1 MLDFN
6 SKDMN
11 LLILLSEI
19 ATIEQLA
26 RNKLDNALPKNL
38 NISSFSVLNHFTGSK
53 AEKTPLQLARSF
65 HVTKGAMTNTL
76 NKLETLGYIHVRP
89 DWNDARKKRISI
101 SQSGIDARNY
111 AIKSI
116 KPILNEMIENTAH
129 LTQKSL
135 LGDLRNFR
143 ESIEKKNFR

>member
-1 MLDFN
+1 MLQFN
-6 SKDMN
+6 NKDMN

-26 RNKLDNALPKNL
+26 RNKLDNALPKDL
-38 NISSFSVLNHFTGSK
+38 NISSFSVLNHFSGSR

-76 NKLETLGYIHVRP
+76 NKLEKQGYIHVRP
-89 DWNDARKKRISI
+89 DWNDARKKCVSI
-101 SQSGIDARNY
+101 SQSGIDARNN
-111 AIKSI
+111 AMKSI
-116 KPILNEMIENTAH
+116 KPIIDEIIQKTDHMTK
-129 LTQKSL
+129 KSL

-143 ESIEKKNFR
+143 EAIENDKV

>member
-1 MLDFN
+1 MLQFN
-6 SKDMN
+6 NKDTN

-26 RNKLDNALPKNL
+26 RNKLDNALPKDL
-38 NISSFSVLNHFTGSK
+38 NISSFSVLNHFSGSR

-76 NKLETLGYIHVRP
+76 NKLEKQGYIHVRP
-89 DWNDARKKRISI
+89 DWNDARKKCVSI
-101 SQSGIDARNY
+101 SQSGIDARNN
-111 AIKSI
+111 AMKSI
-116 KPILNEMIENTAH
+116 KPILDEIIQKTNHMTK
-129 LTQKSL
+129 KSL

-143 ESIEKKNFR
+143 EAIENDKV

>member
-1 MLDFN
+1 MLQFN
-6 SKDMN
+6 NKDMN

-26 RNKLDNALPKNL
+26 RNKLDNALPKDL
-38 NISSFSVLNHFTGSK
+38 NISSFSVLNHFSGSR

-76 NKLETLGYIHVRP
+76 NKLEKQGYIHVRP
-89 DWNDARKKRISI
+89 DWNDARKKCVSI
-101 SQSGIDARNY
+101 SQSGIDARND
-111 AIKSI
+111 AMKSI
-116 KPILNEMIENTAH
+116 KPILDEIIQKTNHMTK
-129 LTQKSL
+129 KSL

-143 ESIEKKNFR
+143 EAIENDKV

>member
-1 MLDFN
+1 MLEFN
-6 SKDMN
+6 NKDIN

-26 RNKLDNALPKNL
+26 RNQLDNALPKNL
-38 NISSFSVLNHFTGSK
+38 NISSFSVLNHFSGSK

-76 NKLETLGYIHVRP
+76 NKLEKLGYIHIRP
-89 DWNDARKKRISI
+89 DWDDARKKLISI
-101 SQSGIDARNY
+101 SQSGIDARNR

-116 KPILNEMIENTAH
+116 KPILDEIIMKTDH
-129 LTQKSL
+129 VTKKSL
-135 LGDLRNFR
+135 LGDLRSFR
-143 ESIEKKNFR
+143 ESIEKNKT

>member
-1 MLDFN
+1 MLQFN
-6 SKDMN
+6 NKDMN

-26 RNKLDNALPKNL
+26 RNKLDNALPKDL
-38 NISSFSVLNHFTGSK
+38 NISSFSVLNHFSGSR

-76 NKLETLGYIHVRP
+76 NKLEKQGYIHVRP
-89 DWNDARKKRISI
+89 DWNDARKKCVSI
-101 SQSGIDARNY
+101 SQSGLDARNN
-111 AIKSI
+111 AMKSI
-116 KPILNEMIENTAH
+116 KPILDEIIQKTNHMTK
-129 LTQKSL
+129 KSL

-143 ESIEKKNFR
+143 EAIENDKV

>member
-1 MLDFN
+1 MLELN
-6 SKDMN
+6 NKDMN

-26 RNKLDNALPKNL
+26 RNKLDNALPKDL
-38 NISSFSVLNHFTGSK
+38 NISSFSVLNHFSGSR

-76 NKLETLGYIHVRP
+76 NKLEKQGYIHVRP
-89 DWNDARKKRISI
+89 DWNDARKKCVSI
-101 SQSGIDARNY
+101 SQSGIDARNN

-116 KPILNEMIENTAH
+116 KPILDEIIQKTNHMTK
-129 LTQKSL
+129 KSL

-143 ESIEKKNFR
+143 EAIENDKV

>member
-1 MLDFN
+1 MLEFN
-6 SKDMN
+6 NKDMN

-26 RNKLDNALPKNL
+26 RNQLDNALPKNL
-38 NISSFSVLNHFTGSK
+38 NISSFSVLNHFSGSK
-53 AEKTPLQLARSF
+53 AEKTPLQLSRSF

-76 NKLETLGYIHVRP
+76 NKLEKLGYIHVRP
-89 DWNDARKKRISI
+89 DWNDARKKLISI

-116 KPILNEMIENTAH
+116 KPILDEIIQKTGH
-129 LTQKSL
+129 LTKKSL
-135 LGDLRNFR
+135 LGDLRSFR
-143 ESIEKKNFR
+143 ESIEKNKV

>member
-1 MLDFN
+1 MLQFN
-6 SKDMN
+6 NKDIN

-38 NISSFSVLNHFTGSK
+38 NISSFSVLNHFSGSR

-76 NKLETLGYIHVRP
+76 NKLEKQGYIHVRP
-89 DWNDARKKRISI
+89 DWNDARKKCVSI
-101 SQSGIDARNY
+101 SQSGIDARNN
-111 AIKSI
+111 AMKSI
-116 KPILNEMIENTAH
+116 KPILDEIIQKTNHMTK
-129 LTQKSL
+129 KSL

-143 ESIEKKNFR
+143 EAIENDKA

>member
-1 MLDFN
+1 MLEFN
-6 SKDMN
+6 NKDMN

-26 RNKLDNALPKNL
+26 RNQLDNALPKNL
-38 NISSFSVLNHFTGSK
+38 NISSFSVLNHFSGSK

-76 NKLETLGYIHVRP
+76 NKLEKLGYIHIRP
-89 DWNDARKKRISI
+89 DWNDARKKLISI
-101 SQSGIDARNY
+101 SQSGIDARNH

-116 KPILNEMIENTAH
+116 KPILDEIIMKTDH
-129 LTQKSL
+129 LTKKSL
-135 LGDLRNFR
+135 LMDLRSFR
-143 ESIEKKNFR
+143 ESIEKNKT

>member
-1 MLDFN
+1 MLQFN
-6 SKDMN
+6 NKDMN

-26 RNKLDNALPKNL
+26 RNKLDNALPKEL
-38 NISSFSVLNHFTGSK
+38 NISSFSVLNHFSGSR

-76 NKLETLGYIHVRP
+76 NKLEKQGYIHVRP
-89 DWNDARKKRISI
+89 DWNDARKKCVSI
-101 SQSGIDARNY
+101 SQSGINARNN
-111 AIKSI
+111 AMKSI
-116 KPILNEMIENTAH
+116 KPILDEIIQKTKHMTK
-129 LTQKSL
+129 KSL

-143 ESIEKKNFR
+143 AAIENDKV

>member
-1 MLDFN
+1 MLQFN
-6 SKDMN
+6 DKDMN

-26 RNKLDNALPKNL
+26 RNKLDNALPKDL
-38 NISSFSVLNHFTGSK
+38 NISSFSVLNHFSGSR

-76 NKLETLGYIHVRP
+76 NKLEKQGYIHVRP
-89 DWNDARKKRISI
+89 DWNDARKKCVSI
-101 SQSGIDARNY
+101 SQSGIDARNN
-111 AIKSI
+111 AMKSI
-116 KPILNEMIENTAH
+116 KPILDEIIQKTNHMTK
-129 LTQKSL
+129 KSL

-143 ESIEKKNFR
+143 EAIENDKV

>member
-1 MLDFN
+1 MLEFN
-6 SKDMN
+6 NKDIN

-26 RNKLDNALPKNL
+26 RNQLDNALPKNL
-38 NISSFSVLNHFTGSK
+38 NISSFSVLNHFSGSK

-76 NKLETLGYIHVRP
+76 NKLEKLGYIHIRP
-89 DWNDARKKRISI
+89 DWNDARKKLISI
-101 SQSGIDARNY
+101 SQSGIDARNH

-116 KPILNEMIENTAH
+116 KPILDEIIIKTDHMTKK
-129 LTQKSL
+129 TL
-135 LGDLRNFR
+135 LGDLRSFR
-143 ESIEKKNFR
+143 ESIEKNRT

>member
-1 MLDFN
+1 MLEFN
-6 SKDMN
+6 NKDIN

-26 RNKLDNALPKNL
+26 RNQLDNALPKNL
-38 NISSFSVLNHFTGSK
+38 NISSFSVLNHFSGSK

-76 NKLETLGYIHVRP
+76 NKLEKLGYIHIRP
-89 DWNDARKKRISI
+89 DWNDARKKLISI
-101 SQSGIDARNY
+101 SQSGIDARNH

-116 KPILNEMIENTAH
+116 KPILDEILMKTNHVTK
-129 LTQKSL
+129 KSL
-135 LGDLRNFR
+135 LGDLRSFR
-143 ESIEKKNFR
+143 ESIEKNKT

>member
-1 MLDFN
+1 MLEFN
-6 SKDMN
+6 NKDIN

-26 RNKLDNALPKNL
+26 RNQLDNALPKNL
-38 NISSFSVLNHFTGSK
+38 NISSFSVLNHFSGSK

-76 NKLETLGYIHVRP
+76 NKLEQLGYIHIRP
-89 DWNDARKKRISI
+89 DWNDARKKLISI
-101 SQSGIDARNY
+101 SQSGIDARNH

-116 KPILNEMIENTAH
+116 KPILDEIIMKTDH
-129 LTQKSL
+129 VTKKSL
-135 LGDLRNFR
+135 LGDLRSFL
-143 ESIEKKNFR
+143 ESIEKNKT

>member
-1 MLDFN
+1 MLQFN
-6 SKDMN
+6 NKDMN

-26 RNKLDNALPKNL
+26 RNKLDNALPKDL
-38 NISSFSVLNHFTGSK
+38 NISSFSVLNHFSGSR

-76 NKLETLGYIHVRP
+76 NKLEKQGYIHVRP
-89 DWNDARKKRISI
+89 DWNDARKKCVSI
-101 SQSGIDARNY
+101 SQSGIDARNN
-111 AIKSI
+111 AMKSI
-116 KPILNEMIENTAH
+116 KPILDEIIQKTNHMTK
-129 LTQKSL
+129 KSL

-143 ESIEKKNFR
+143 EAIEKDKV

>member
-1 MLDFN
+1 MLQFN
-6 SKDMN
+6 NKDMN

-26 RNKLDNALPKNL
+26 RNKLDNALPKDL
-38 NISSFSVLNHFTGSK
+38 NISSFSVLNHFSGSK

-76 NKLETLGYIHVRP
+76 NKLEKQGYIHVRP
-89 DWNDARKKRISI
+89 DWNDARKKCISI
-101 SQSGIDARNY
+101 SQSGIDARNN
-111 AIKSI
+111 AMKSI
-116 KPILNEMIENTAH
+116 KPILDEIIQKTNHMTK
-129 LTQKSL
+129 KSL

-143 ESIEKKNFR
+143 EAIENDKF

>member
-1 MLDFN
+1 MLQFN
-6 SKDMN
+6 NKDMN

-19 ATIEQLA
+19 GTIEQLA
-26 RNKLDNALPKNL
+26 RNKLDNALPKDL
-38 NISSFSVLNHFTGSK
+38 NISSFSVLNHFSGSR

-76 NKLETLGYIHVRP
+76 NKLEKQGYIHVRP
-89 DWNDARKKRISI
+89 DWNDARKKCVSI
-101 SQSGIDARNY
+101 SQSGIDARNN

-116 KPILNEMIENTAH
+116 KPILDEIIQKTNHMTK
-129 LTQKSL
+129 KSL

-143 ESIEKKNFR
+143 EAIENDKV

>member
-1 MLDFN
+1 MLEFN
-6 SKDMN
+6 NKDIN

-26 RNKLDNALPKNL
+26 RNQLDNALPKNL
-38 NISSFSVLNHFTGSK
+38 NISSFSVLNHFSGSK

-76 NKLETLGYIHVRP
+76 NKLEKLGYIHVRP
-89 DWNDARKKRISI
+89 DWNDARKKLISI
-101 SQSGIDARNY
+101 SQSGIDARNH

-116 KPILNEMIENTAH
+116 KPILDEIIMKTDH
-129 LTQKSL
+129 VMKKSL
-135 LGDLRNFR
+135 LGNLRSFR
-143 ESIEKKNFR
+143 ESIEKNKT

>member
-1 MLDFN
+1 MLEFN
-6 SKDMN
+6 NKDIN

-26 RNKLDNALPKNL
+26 RHQLDNALPNNL
-38 NISSFSVLNHFTGSK
+38 NISSFSVLNHFSGSK

-76 NKLETLGYIHVRP
+76 NKLEKLGYIHIRP
-89 DWNDARKKRISI
+89 DWSDARKKLISI
-101 SQSGIDARNY
+101 SQSGIEARNH

-116 KPILNEMIENTAH
+116 KPILDEIIMKTDH
-129 LTQKSL
+129 VTKKSL
-135 LGDLRNFR
+135 LGDLRSFR
-143 ESIEKKNFR
+143 ESIEKNKT

>member
-1 MLDFN
+1 MLELN
-6 SKDMN
+6 NKDMN

-26 RNKLDNALPKNL
+26 RNRLDNALPKDL
-38 NISSFSVLNHFTGSK
+38 NISSFSVLNHFSGSR

-76 NKLETLGYIHVRP
+76 NKLEKQGYIHVRP

-101 SQSGIDARNY
+101 SQSGIDARNN
-111 AIKSI
+111 AMRSI
-116 KPILNEMIENTAH
+116 KPILDEII
-129 LTQKSL
+129 QKTDHMTKKNL

-143 ESIEKKNFR
+143 ESIENDKG

>member
-1 MLDFN
+1 MLQFN
-6 SKDMN
+6 NKDMN

-26 RNKLDNALPKNL
+26 RNKLDNALPKDL
-38 NISSFSVLNHFTGSK
+38 NISSFSVLNHFSGSR

-76 NKLETLGYIHVRP
+76 NKLEKQGYIHVHP
-89 DWNDARKKRISI
+89 DWNDARKKCVSI
-101 SQSGIDARNY
+101 SQSGIDARNN
-111 AIKSI
+111 AMKSI
-116 KPILNEMIENTAH
+116 KPILDEIIQKTNHMTK
-129 LTQKSL
+129 KSL

-143 ESIEKKNFR
+143 EAIENDKV

>member
-1 MLDFN
+1 MLQFN
-6 SKDMN
+6 NKDMN

-26 RNKLDNALPKNL
+26 RNKLDNALPKDL
-38 NISSFSVLNHFTGSK
+38 NISSFSVLNHFSGSR

-76 NKLETLGYIHVRP
+76 NKLEKQGYIHVRP
-89 DWNDARKKRISI
+89 DWNDARKKCVSI
-101 SQSGIDARNY
+101 SQSGIDARNN
-111 AIKSI
+111 AMKSI
-116 KPILNEMIENTAH
+116 KPILNEIIQKTNHMTK
-129 LTQKSL
+129 KSL

-143 ESIEKKNFR
+143 EAIENDKV

>member
-1 MLDFN
+1 MLEFN
-6 SKDMN
+6 NKNIN

-26 RNKLDNALPKNL
+26 RNQLDNALPKNL
-38 NISSFSVLNHFTGSK
+38 NISSFSVLNHFSGSK

-76 NKLETLGYIHVRP
+76 NKLEKLGYIHIRP
-89 DWNDARKKRISI
+89 DWNDARKKLISI
-101 SQSGIDARNY
+101 SQSGIDARNH

-116 KPILNEMIENTAH
+116 KPILDEIIMKTDH
-129 LTQKSL
+129 VTKKSL
-135 LGDLRNFR
+135 LGDLRSFR
-143 ESIEKKNFR
+143 ESIEKNKT

>member
-1 MLDFN
+1 MLQFN
-6 SKDMN
+6 NKDIN

-26 RNKLDNALPKNL
+26 RNKLDNALPKDL
-38 NISSFSVLNHFTGSK
+38 NISSFSVLNHFSGSR

-76 NKLETLGYIHVRP
+76 NKLEKQGYIHVRP
-89 DWNDARKKRISI
+89 DWNDARKKCVSI
-101 SQSGIDARNY
+101 SQSGINARNN
-111 AIKSI
+111 AMKSI
-116 KPILNEMIENTAH
+116 KPILDEIIQKTNHMTK
-129 LTQKSL
+129 KSL

-143 ESIEKKNFR
+143 EAIENDKV

>member
-1 MLDFN
+1 MLELN
-6 SKDMN
+6 NKDMN

-26 RNKLDNALPKNL
+26 RNKLDNALPKDL
-38 NISSFSVLNHFTGSK
+38 NISSFSVLNHFSGSR

-76 NKLETLGYIHVRP
+76 NKLEKQGYIHVRP
-89 DWNDARKKRISI
+89 DWNDARKKCVSI
-101 SQSGIDARNY
+101 SQSGIDARNN
-111 AIKSI
+111 AMKSI
-116 KPILNEMIENTAH
+116 KPILDEIIQKTDHMTK
-129 LTQKSL
+129 KSL

-143 ESIEKKNFR
+143 EAIENDKV

>member
-1 MLDFN
+1 MLEFN
-6 SKDMN
+6 NKDMN

-26 RNKLDNALPKNL
+26 RNKLDNALPKDL
-38 NISSFSVLNHFTGSK
+38 NISSFSVLNHFSGSR

-76 NKLETLGYIHVRP
+76 NKLEKQGYIHVRP
-89 DWNDARKKRISI
+89 DWNDARKKCVSI
-101 SQSGIDARNY
+101 SQSGIDARNN

-116 KPILNEMIENTAH
+116 KPILDEIIQKTNHMTK
-129 LTQKSL
+129 KSL

-143 ESIEKKNFR
+143 EAIENDKV

>member
-1 MLDFN
+1 MLEFN
-6 SKDMN
+6 NKDMN

-26 RNKLDNALPKNL
+26 RNKLDNALPRDL
-38 NISSFSVLNHFTGSK
+38 NISSFSVLNHFSGSK

-76 NKLETLGYIHVRP
+76 NKLEKQGYIHVRP
-89 DWNDARKKRISI
+89 DWNDARKKCISI
-101 SQSGIDARNY
+101 SQSGIDARNN
-111 AIKSI
+111 AMKSI
-116 KPILNEMIENTAH
+116 KPILDEIIQKTNHMTK
-129 LTQKSL
+129 KSL

-143 ESIEKKNFR
+143 EAIENDKV

>member
-1 MLDFN
+1 M
-6 SKDMN
+6 
-11 LLILLSEI
+11 
-19 ATIEQLA
+19 A

-38 NISSFSVLNHFTGSK
+38 NISSFSVLNHFSGSK

-76 NKLETLGYIHVRP
+76 TKLEKLGYIHVRP

-116 KPILNEMIENTAH
+116 KPILNEMIEKTAH